1 MGRLTDEMTRLVGEI
16 VDMRGARKGFV
27 KDLTNNTA
35 ALMAN
40 FHRAHKDMA
49 RKTKAER
56 RAAVAHL
63 MANFHRAHK
72 DMARR
77 TKAERRAAVAHLK
90 NTVAADLDGARR
102 AWAGK

>member
-40 FHRAHKDMA
+40 FHRAH
-49 RKTKAER
+49 R
-56 RAAVAHL
+56 
-63 MANFHRAHK
+63 

>member
-1 MGRLTDEMTRLVGEI
+1 MGRLTDDMTRLCGEI
-16 VDMRGARKGFV
+16 VSLRGARKAFV
-27 KDLTNNTA
+27 KDLSHSTA

-40 FHRAHKDMA
+40 FHRAHQDMA

-63 MANFHRAHK
+63 RKTM
-72 DMARR
+72 
-77 TKAERRAAVAHLK
+77 
-90 NTVAADLDGARR
+90 AADLEGARR

>member
-1 MGRLTDEMTRLVGEI
+1 MGRFTDEMTRLVGEI
-16 VDMRGARKGFV
+16 VDVRTARKGFI
-27 KDLTNNTA
+27 KDLTQNTA

-63 MANFHRAHK
+63 KKSVGAMRHAY
-72 DMARR
+72 
-77 TKAERRAAVAHLK
+77 
-90 NTVAADLDGARR
+90 AADLDRARR

>member
-1 MGRLTDEMTRLVGEI
+1 MGRFTDEMTRLVGEI
-16 VDMRGARKGFV
+16 VAVRGARKGFV
-27 KDLTNNTA
+27 KDLTQNSA

-63 MANFHRAHK
+63 K
-72 DMARR
+72 
-77 TKAERRAAVAHLK
+77 K
-90 NTVAADLDGARR
+90 TVGAMRHAYAADLDGARR